1 MVVHLWFIWCRQLV
15 DLFLIPNM
23 VDDYNTKLKAKL
35 GISTNGVPL
44 AACVQWFVA
53 VNIATT
59 DVLPSRE
66 LMVLLLKA
74 AAASELCYQAV
85 MDTGASFAEEAI
97 LKEMLKVDMSES
109 IITPTL

>member
-44 AACVQWFVA
+44 SQ
-53 VNIATT
+53 
-59 DVLPSRE
+59 P
-66 LMVLLLKA
+66 
-74 AAASELCYQAV
+74 Q
-85 MDTGASFAEEAI
+85 
-97 LKEMLKVDMSES
+97 
-109 IITPTL
+109 